1 MEDAYALVES
11 LYIRSIYVYS
21 HARENGQF
29 HIQYNRISSNSLI
42 HLLIK
47 GVASS

>member
-11 LYIRSIYVYS
+11 LYIRSIYMCTVMPEKGTIS
-21 HARENGQF
+21 HTIG
-29 HIQYNRISSNSLI
+29 RISSNSLI